1 MDCVLSNHRF
11 VFFQY
16 FLSKNAQFRGEIPT
30 VVSFGTRLN
39 GKHSANFGRQ
49 WEDTDN
55 SHELVDSVYNYVAVV
70 HHLRCWSP
78 EGYALLRAFHAVR
91 WFFNAFSSH
100 KDQVRVLKEALKNF
114 FHATAQRGAAGTA
127 PLDFKE
133 IMEILLDVA
142 GKEGAT
148 ESLIKMGSCYSAQ
161 KRAPEAAQSSQL
173 KDLTD
178 WMNSC
183 KAGGGQ
189 PSTKSSRKRQHRK
202 GGGGADP
209 APKAPRGG
217 GGGGGRGGGGRSRG
231 NGGGGG
237 QGLPNHLVDKLSST
251 CNAW

>member
-1 MDCVLSNHRF
+1 M
-11 VFFQY
+11 
-16 FLSKNAQFRGEIPT
+16 
-30 VVSFGTRLN
+30 
-39 GKHSANFGRQ
+39 
-49 WEDTDN
+49 
-55 SHELVDSVYNYVAVV
+55 VDSVYNYVAVV

-161 KRAPEAAQSSQL
+161 KRSPEAGQSSQL

-183 KAGGGQ
+183 KSGGGQ
-189 PSTKSSRKRQHRK
+189 PVSKSSRKRQHRK
-202 GGGGADP
+202 GGGGADS
-209 APKAPRGG
+209 APKVP
-217 GGGGGRGGGGRSRG
+217 
-231 NGGGGG
+231 
-237 QGLPNHLVDKLSST
+237 
-251 CNAW
+251 

>member
-1 MDCVLSNHRF
+1 M
-11 VFFQY
+11 
-16 FLSKNAQFRGEIPT
+16 
-30 VVSFGTRLN
+30 
-39 GKHSANFGRQ
+39 
-49 WEDTDN
+49 
-55 SHELVDSVYNYVAVV
+55 VDSVYNYVAVV

-161 KRAPEAAQSSQL
+161 KRSPEAGQSSQL

-183 KAGGGQ
+183 KSGGGQ
-189 PSTKSSRKRQHRK
+189 PVSKSSRKRQHRK

-209 APKAPRGG
+209 APKVPRGG
-217 GGGGGRGGGGRSRG
+217 GGGGGKGGGGRGRGRG
-231 NGGGGG
+231 NGGGG
-237 QGLPNHLVDKLSST
+237 QGVPNHLVDKLSST